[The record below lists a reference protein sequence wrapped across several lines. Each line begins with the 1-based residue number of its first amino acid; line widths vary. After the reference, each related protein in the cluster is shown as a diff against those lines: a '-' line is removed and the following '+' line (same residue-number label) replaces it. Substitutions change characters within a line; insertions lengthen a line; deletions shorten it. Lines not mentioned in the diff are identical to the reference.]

1 MRQYLAPALLLALFA
16 GLAIASVRESSVT
29 GDEVAHLPAGYTYVR
44 TGDFRLN
51 PQHPPLVKALAGVP
65 LLLLDLP
72 PVDRFPGWREA
83 DEWIFGRAFLTQ
95 NRAPM
100 ERILLLAR
108 LPMVAI
114 GVLLGAVLFLWA
126 RDLWGRGA
134 ALFVLLLFALC
145 PNILAHTALVTTDVG
160 VSCFSVFT
168 LYALWRLVRGG
179 RRRAAVLCGI
189 GLGLALLAKYTGV
202 VTAGLV
208 PVLVAGAWVLGWS
221 RTGIPD
227 ADPVSYPVADPVTDP
242 VADPAADPITD
253 PVASPHVEPPARQR
267 RFTNRFALTPRGAL
281 ASLGI
286 VAALALLVVALGFGA
301 PSGISNY
308 LDGFSRIYADANPLW
323 EGFLWGE
330 YSSTGFR
337 YYYLLASLWKT
348 PLPTLIAFAIAL
360 ASISLATPERRI
372 DWLFILVPF
381 AAFHAAGVFNQANIG
396 IRHVLPAYPFMFL
409 ACGAAAT
416 RLAASGARGK
426 TAIAALSLLLAAGTL
441 RAHPN
446 YLSYFNALVG
456 GPAHGIDYL
465 DDSNVEWGQDYRR
478 LAEWVEKRR
487 PSQLAL
493 LAFEPVPPATYGL
506 RYRTI
511 KLDDVTRPKPG
522 VTYVSGAHYLQRN
535 SLFNEWPG
543 VRCEWLHRYQP
554 VEIIGG
560 SFFVYRFSIDP
571 DDAGS
576 PDLIYLPR
584 ERWYED
590 SIAQLTKIL
599 ERSPR
604 FGLAR
609 SLLAT
614 DYVERGRWREQQN
627 DPEAALLD
635 FVRAAEVSGSEVE
648 PVRELAVAVHRLR
661 PRVESAA
668 LIGPGPYCLEGTYD
682 RARGELGTAA
692 VALLRCIA
700 VRPDDLAARANLGW
714 TFLDLGLA
722 GPARIEL
729 ERCLAAD
736 PTFAPA
742 QAGLEALAR
751 LGSIDRERQARALPD
766 PAAARRPSG
775 SPGGASR

>member
-1 MRQYLAPALLLALFA
+1 MGRARPETSPEMSIGKRPALMRRTLPPVLLLALFA
-16 GLAIASVRESSVT
+16 SLAIASLRGSSVT

-51 PQHPPLVKALAGVP
+51 PQHPPLIKGLAGLP
-65 LLLLDLP
+65 LLLLDLA
-72 PVDRFPGWREA
+72 PVELTPGWLDA
-83 DEWIFGRAFLTQ
+83 DEWVFGRAFLTN

-108 LPMVAI
+108 LPMVGV
-114 GVLLGAVLFLWA
+114 GVLLGATLFLWA
-126 RDLWGRGA
+126 RDLWGHGP
-134 ALFVLLLFALC
+134 ALFALLLYALC
-145 PNILAHTALVTTDVG
+145 PNVLGHTALVTTDVG
-160 VSCFSVFT
+160 VSCFTMVT
-168 LYALWRLVRGG
+168 LYALWRLVKGG
-179 RRRAAVLCGI
+179 RRRDAVVCGLA
-189 GLGLALLAKYTGV
+189 LGLALLAKYTGV

-208 PVLVAGAWVLGWS
+208 PALVAGAWLLG
-221 RTGIPD
+221 RTRAPLVG
-227 ADPVSYPVADPVTDP
+227 DPP
-242 VADPAADPITD
+242 PAA
-253 PVASPHVEPPARQR
+253 V
-267 RFTNRFALTPRGAL
+267 FALTPRTL
-281 ASLGI
+281 LVSLGI
-286 VAALALLVVALGFGA
+286 IASLALLVVALGFGA
-301 PSGISNY
+301 PAGISNY

-360 ASISLATPERRI
+360 ASIRLSTPGRRI
-372 DWLFILVPF
+372 DWLFILAPF

-409 ACGAAAT
+409 ACGAAAA
-416 RLAASGARGK
+416 RLAAIGARGK

-441 RAHPN
+441 RAHPD

-478 LAEWVEKRR
+478 LAKWVEKRR
-487 PSQLAL
+487 PSELAL
-493 LAFEPVPPATYGL
+493 LAFEPVPPSTYGL

-522 VTYVSGAHYLQRN
+522 TTYVSGAHYLQRN
-535 SLFNEWPG
+535 SLFNEFPG
-543 VRCEWLHRYQP
+543 VRCEWLWRYQP

-571 DDAGS
+571 ADASS

-614 DYVERGRWREQQN
+614 DYLERGRWREGEN
-627 DPEAALLD
+627 DPEGALLD
-635 FVRAAEVSGSEVE
+635 FVRAAELSASEVE
-648 PVRELAVAVHRLR
+648 PARELAGALPRLR
-661 PRVESAA
+661 PKLESAA
-668 LIGPGPYCLEGTYD
+668 LIGPGPYCLEGTYA
-682 RARGELGTAA
+682 RARGELGSAA
-692 VALLRCIA
+692 IALVRCLA

-722 GPARIEL
+722 APARVEL
-729 ERCLAAD
+729 ERCLAVD
-736 PTFAPA
+736 PSFGPA
-742 QAGLEALAR
+742 LAGIEALAR
-751 LGSIDRERQARALPD
+751 RGMLDAERQARVLSS
-766 PAAARRPSG
+766 PAARGREPSG